1 MQNEITITA
10 EQIEKL
16 IKTIEK
22 QEKAA
27 RKYQDAGREIA
38 AARRDGIALGI
49 THVLDMLGV
58 EY

>member
-16 IKTIEK
+16 IKTIER
-22 QEKAA
+22 QEATA
-27 RKYQDAGREIA
+27 RKQQAAGREIA